1 MKIIL
6 TGSLGNIGKLLASDL
21 VSKGHNVT
29 VISNN
34 ADKQTDIEKIGA
46 KAAIGTIDDVDFL
59 TSTFTGADAVYLMIP
74 PNLQELN
81 SLAYW
86 KRISENYRLAIQQ
99 SQVKRIVVLS
109 SWGAHLDK
117 GTGTILGA
125 NHLEKTLNQ
134 L

>member
-29 VISNN
+29 IISNN

-86 KRISENYRLAIQQ
+86 KRISENYRLAIQ
-99 SQVKRIVVLS
+99 
-109 SWGAHLDK
+109 
-117 GTGTILGA
+117 
-125 NHLEKTLNQ
+125 
-134 L
+134 